1 MPDLAFFIGLK
12 KNHSA
17 IEGADTDK
25 GNPGIGGTQ
34 YLFLY
39 TVKLLNRLYGSDYAV
54 LLTDCSFDNPDPGLN
69 IAYAE
74 NEEAA
79 AAYCERH
86 GIADLVIN
94 ANAADRV
101 SPKMFDTNVGII
113 LWAHNTLNAERQKI
127 AAVTKSIKWV
137 VCVSESQY
145 NNMMDTP
152 CFGKCTFINN
162 IIPEYFYEHSALT
175 DYSEQKAAY
184 VGSLMPQ
191 KGAHDLLEIWRFVE
205 KKCPQAQLYIFGGA
219 RIWDENT
226 DLGKSGAADIFY
238 DRLLQKRLKKLV
250 HPENVH
256 FMGAKG
262 WNYIDPFISTFRLGI
277 VNPSHYMRD
286 ETFCLSAAEMAAH
299 GLPIVSR
306 QRNDGLQTT
315 VIHGKTG
322 YLEKSNK
329 AIADRMISI
338 LSDKDESRRLGTEGR
353 KYAEKF
359 SMSETVR
366 KWHEL
371 AQSSCGE
378 TRSGKSAFFSKD
390 AFLLR
395 HDFRKKLGFLIE
407 SGKCF
412 YLVKKKF
419 TGRKEA

>member
-1 MPDLAFFIGLK
+1 MPELAFFIGLK
-12 KNHSA
+12 NNRSA

-34 YLFLY
+34 YLFLF

-54 LLTDCSFDNPDPGLN
+54 LLTDISFSNPDSGLN
-69 IAYAE
+69 TAYAE
-74 NEEAA
+74 NEGAA
-79 AAYCERH
+79 VEYCEKH
-86 GIADLVIN
+86 SIANLVIN

-101 SPKMFDTNVGII
+101 SHKMFDTDVGII
-113 LWAHNTLNAERQKI
+113 LWAHNTLTAKRQKI

-145 NNMMDTP
+145 NNMKDTP

-162 IIPEYFYEHSALT
+162 IIPAYFCDHSVLT
-175 DYSEQKAAY
+175 DYSEPKAAY

-205 KKCPQAQLYIFGGA
+205 KKCPDAQLYIFGGA
-219 RIWDENT
+219 KIWNENAA
-226 DLGKSGAADIFY
+226 LGKSGAADVFY
-238 DRLLQKRLKKLV
+238 DRLLQKRLKKLA
-250 HPENVH
+250 HPENIH

-262 WNYIDPFISTFRLGI
+262 WNFIDPFISTFRLGI

-306 QRNDGLQTT
+306 LRNDGLQTT
-315 VIHGKTG
+315 IIHGKTG
-322 YLEKSNK
+322 YLEKSNQ
-329 AIADRMISI
+329 AIAGRMITI
-338 LSDKDESRRLGTEGR
+338 LSDADESKRLGTEGR
-353 KYAEKF
+353 KHAEKF
-359 SMSETVR
+359 SDPEAVK

-371 AQSSCGE
+371 AQSSSCKN
-378 TRSGKSAFFSKD
+378 RSGKSAFFSKD
-390 AFLLR
+390 ASLLR
-395 HDFRKKLGFLIE
+395 HDFRQKLGFIIE

-412 YLVKKKF
+412 YLIKKKL
-419 TGRKEA
+419 TGKK